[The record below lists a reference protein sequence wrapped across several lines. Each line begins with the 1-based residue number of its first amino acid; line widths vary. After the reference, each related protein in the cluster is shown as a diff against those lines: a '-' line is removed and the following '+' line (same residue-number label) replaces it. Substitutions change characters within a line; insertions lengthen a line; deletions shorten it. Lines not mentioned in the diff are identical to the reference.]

1 MAKLVYTLH
10 QSLDGHVDHVD
21 HMPLAPGHALA
32 VLSLVFVVSALCC
45 PQPSQET

>member
-1 MAKLVYTLH
+1 MAKLVYTQH
-10 QSLDGHVDHVD
+10 PFDGHVDHVD